1 MTVDKFIEEI
11 INILEKE
18 MKLYKDLI
26 ELSDEKKNVIIKR
39 KVDELDKIIKI
50 EQNIIFDVG
59 QLEKAREISVDR
71 YCVINGLKRE
81 NINLTELGKTLGDAT
96 KNQLEKVQGELQN
109 ILKDLKDINDQNGA
123 LIKQSLE
130 FIDFSINLIT
140 STQIDSTSLYE
151 EGKQSKRIFD
161 AKA

>member
-1 MTVDKFIEEI
+1 MDMDKFIEEI
-11 INILEKE
+11 INILKQE
-18 MKLYKDLI
+18 MKLYKDLVR
-26 ELSDEKKNVIIKR
+26 LSDEKKNAIISG
-39 KVDELDKIIKI
+39 KVDEIDKIIKI
-50 EQNIIFDVG
+50 EQNIVFDAG
-59 QLEKAREISVDR
+59 QLEKLRERSVDQ

-81 NINLTELGKTLGDAT
+81 NINLTELGKTLGDAA
-96 KNQLEKVQGELQN
+96 KNQLEKVQGELQS
-109 ILKDLKDINDQNGA
+109 ILGDLKNINDQNGA

>member
-1 MTVDKFIEEI
+1 MDKFIEEI
-11 INILEKE
+11 INILKQE
-18 MKLYKDLI
+18 MKLYKDLVR
-26 ELSDEKKNVIIKR
+26 LSDEKKNAIISG
-39 KVDELDKIIKI
+39 KVDEIDKIIKI
-50 EQNIIFDVG
+50 EQNIVFDAG
-59 QLEKAREISVDR
+59 QLEKLRERSVDQ

-81 NINLTELGKTLGDAT
+81 NINLTELGKTLGDAA
-96 KNQLEKVQGELQN
+96 KNQLEKVQGELQS
-109 ILKDLKDINDQNGA
+109 ILGDLKNINDQNGA